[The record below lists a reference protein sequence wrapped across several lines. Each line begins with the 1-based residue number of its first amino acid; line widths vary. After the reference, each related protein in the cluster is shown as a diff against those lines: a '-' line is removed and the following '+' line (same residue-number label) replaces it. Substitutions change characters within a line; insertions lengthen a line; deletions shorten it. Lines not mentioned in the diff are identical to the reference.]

1 MKRRLEIARGPLHQ
15 PRVLFLDEPTIGLDP
30 QTRQHIWN
38 YVDKLRAETSTTVFL
53 TTHYYLTTHYMDE
66 AERCDRIAI
75 IDHGKIVALDTLEG
89 LKSMV
94 GGDVISLKTS
104 NNARAAA
111 ILRERFG
118 VEPTE
123 VNGVLRLEVN
133 QGDAFIP
140 SLVRELT
147 VPIQTVSVRRPSLD
161 DIFLRVTGRE
171 MRCGRKKQAERIRC
185 ARGPACADEEAD
197 NGSAQQPR
205 RAGYPADGER
215 RLRRGAVRH
224 LHALVSR
231 PPPVLQG

>member
-1 MKRRLEIARGPLHQ
+1 
-15 PRVLFLDEPTIGLDP
+15 
-30 QTRQHIWN
+30 
-38 YVDKLRAETSTTVFL
+38 
-53 TTHYYLTTHYMDE
+53 MDE
-66 AERCDRIAI
+66 AERCERIAI
-75 IDHGKIVALDTLEG
+75 IDHGKIVALDTPEG

-104 NNARAAA
+104 DNARAAA
-111 ILRERFG
+111 ILHERFG

-123 VNGVLRLEVN
+123 VNGELRLEVN

-161 DIFLRVTGRE
+161 DVFLRVTGRE

-197 NGSAQQPR
+197 NGSARQPR
-205 RAGYPADGER
+205 RADHPADGER
-215 RLRRGAVRH
+215 RLRRGDPPSTCSGIATSSGSSGIR
-224 LHALVSR
+224 AGSSGVSPSR
-231 PPPVLQG
+231 SSSRSSSASGCRRRRGDSAAARAT